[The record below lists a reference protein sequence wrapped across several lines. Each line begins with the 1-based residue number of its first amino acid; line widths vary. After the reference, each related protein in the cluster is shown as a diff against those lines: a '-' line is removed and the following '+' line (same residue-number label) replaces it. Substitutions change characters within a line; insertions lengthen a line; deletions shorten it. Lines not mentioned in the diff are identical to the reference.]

1 MGIDFKQIFDFE
13 MTPLMAT
20 AVFGSLFVVVVFA
33 IFLLVKVLRE
43 NRARRSAGKTTA
55 VEKNLGDGI

>member
-20 AVFGSLFVVVVFA
+20 AVFGSLFVVVAFA
-33 IFLLVKVLRE
+33 IAIVVKLVLEQKQK
-43 NRARRSAGKTTA
+43 RASEKTATA
-55 VEKNLGDGI
+55 EENLGDGI

>member
-20 AVFGSLFVVVVFA
+20 AVFGSLFVVCAFA
-33 IFLLVKVLRE
+33 CALAVKLFLEQQKS
-43 NRARRSAGKTTA
+43 RASKKTATS
-55 VEKNLGDGI
+55 EKNLGDGI